1 MFSRIRAEWNEL
13 KKAEP
18 GTRFQAFHDKQQE
31 RMPGWAR
38 PLYIGGAIVSL
49 GVGVVLAFIPGPAV
63 LFFALSAGL
72 LAAQSAWLAKKLDRA
87 EVATRKF
94 WSRLRGGRHDEAE
107 GQTPR
112 KTETPQGRARATTNP
127 RPSASPG
134 GAE

>member
-1 MFSRIRAEWNEL
+1 MFSRIRGEWNEL

-31 RMPGWAR
+31 LMPAWAR

-63 LFFALSAGL
+63 LFFALAAGL
-72 LAAQSAWLAKKLDRA
+72 LAAQSAWLAKKLDRG
-87 EVATRKF
+87 EVGARRF
-94 WSRLRGGRHDEAE
+94 WARLRHRKAGSEA
-107 GQTPR
+107 TP
-112 KTETPQGRARATTNP
+112 TQAETPQARARASTNP

-134 GAE
+134 AAE